1 MKWKDR
7 IEMFLPAGKKLPTWS
22 QFIPEALAI
31 TFILSIF
38 FYMESI
44 KIMRGDYLFSR
55 WMLTVETNKS
65 WFMLFFWLLIG
76 ITIPVIL
83 VKLYRKQKN
92 KKAKKGND

>member
-1 MKWKDR
+1 M
-7 IEMFLPAGKKLPTWS
+7 LPKGKKLPTWS
-22 QFIPEALAI
+22 QFVPEAVI
-31 TFILSIF
+31 ICFILGLFS
-38 FYMESI
+38 YLDSI

-83 VKLYRKQKN
+83 VMFYRKQKN
-92 KKAKKGND
+92 KRKGN